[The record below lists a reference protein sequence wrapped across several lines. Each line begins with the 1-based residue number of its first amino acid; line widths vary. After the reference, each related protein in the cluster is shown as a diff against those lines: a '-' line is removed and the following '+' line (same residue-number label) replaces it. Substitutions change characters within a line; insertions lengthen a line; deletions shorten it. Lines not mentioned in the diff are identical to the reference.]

1 PGRRPSLHRI
11 CTAKPR
17 DQLISRREQMTAPTP
32 AALRTM
38 NDSPQAEGAKMDE
51 RDVLRIWRELFPNK
65 DVTPEALAK
74 ADTLLDGLS
83 GESPLHLRL
92 ANELAELKKLPDKE
106 KRARR
111 PAAKSAKKPAPNAK
125 T

>member
-1 PGRRPSLHRI
+1 MS
-11 CTAKPR
+11 
-17 DQLISRREQMTAPTP
+17 
-32 AALRTM
+32 
-38 NDSPQAEGAKMDE
+38 NSPQAHEPKMDE
-51 RDVLRIWRELFPNK
+51 RDVLRIWRELFPNS

-92 ANELAELKKLPDKE
+92 ANELAELKKLPGKQ
-106 KRARR
+106 KKNRR
-111 PAAKSAKKPAPNAK
+111 PTAASDKNSRA